1 MSEPDDSHDLA
12 ALRARLAA
20 ARERLANLPLPD
32 HLATGPVDPSTGE
45 SWHGGNVLGH
55 MSEMLGYWH
64 HQIQRAR
71 EGSGTVGRDAEGAQL
86 RRRGIDGG
94 EPDREPDLMSGV
106 DLGIVHFQELLET
119 WSPDDLERTV
129 TFHNRDGER
138 KARLGELLQMLV
150 VAHVEEHLAQ
160 LASLG

>member
-1 MSEPDDSHDLA
+1 VSERDDSHDLA
-12 ALRARLAA
+12 ALRSRLKA

-64 HQIQRAR
+64 DQLRR
-71 EGSGTVGRDAEGAQL
+71 VKEGSGTVGRDAEGAQL
-86 RRRGIDGG
+86 RRRGIDRG
-94 EPDREPDLMSGV
+94 EPDAEADLRQGV
-106 DLGIVHFQELLET
+106 DAGIGHFQELVET

-129 TFHNRDGER
+129 VFHNRDGDR
-138 KARLGELLQMLV
+138 QARLGELLQILV
-150 VAHVEEHLAQ
+150 VGHVEEHLAQ